1 MEKSTYP
8 LSLTLLDEIFAS
20 CADKNRKVVNHK
32 HSQSD
37 VSGYNTYAWVSNV
50 ENIPNGYAFF
60 SPEGTMIFNNTL
72 SRKMI
77 KDAVELQMEA
87 RGFTQSSSNPD
98 MLINFSVL
106 EKDTQLRTFV
116 MTNGQDY
123 LGIGPVSTTVR
134 MVSVDFGTVLINFLD
149 AESATQIWQ
158 GFASGA
164 LNEDDIKNMGAM
176 KTKVG
181 AIFEDFDFNQF
192 SINAV
197 Q

>member
-20 CADKNRKVVNHK
+20 CAEKNRKVVTHK
-32 HSQSD
+32 HFQSD
-37 VSGYNTYAWVSNV
+37 VSGYKTYAWVSNV

-60 SPEGTMIFNNTL
+60 SPEGTMIFNTTL

-116 MTNGQDY
+116 MTNGQNY

-134 MVSVDFGTVLINFLD
+134 MVSVVFGTVLINFLD
-149 AESATQIWQ
+149 AESTTQIWQ

-164 LNEDDIKNMGAM
+164 LNKDDIKNMSAI
-176 KTKVG
+176 KTKLGV
-181 AIFEDFDFNQF
+181 IFEDFNFNQF
-192 SINAV
+192 NTNAV

>member
-1 MEKSTYP
+1 MRKLTNL
-8 LSLTLLDEIFAS
+8 LSLALLVVVSAS
-20 CADKNRKVVNHK
+20 CANKGMKVVT
-32 HSQSD
+32 SESPQSD
-37 VSGYNTYAWVSNV
+37 VSEYNTYAWISNV

-60 SPEGTMIFNNTL
+60 SPEGTMIFNNTS

-77 KDAVELQMEA
+77 KEAVELQMEA
-87 RGFTQSSSNPD
+87 RGFTESSSNPD
-98 MLINFSVL
+98 MLVNFSVL
-106 EKDTQLRTFV
+106 EEATQLRTFV
-116 MTNGQDY
+116 MTNGQGF

-134 MVSVDFGTVLINFLD
+134 MVPVEAGTVLINFLD

-181 AIFEDFDFNQF
+181 AIFEDFDFNKF
-192 SINAV
+192 NTKF
-197 Q
+197 